1 MAVAGA
7 GGGIGQPL
15 SLLLKQSHYVTKLS
29 LYDIARTVGVAADL
43 SHIDT
48 MSKVKGCVLHII
60 TYTLEYTMS
69 VQIRRSYNTEGCFK
83 RC

>member
-15 SLLLKQSHYVTKLS
+15 SLLLKQSHYVTELS
-29 LYDIARTVGVAADL
+29 LYDIARTIGIAADL

-48 MSKVKGCVLHII
+48 MSKVKGYKLGNINFRL
-60 TYTLEYTMS
+60 Y
-69 VQIRRSYNTEGCFK
+69 
-83 RC
+83 